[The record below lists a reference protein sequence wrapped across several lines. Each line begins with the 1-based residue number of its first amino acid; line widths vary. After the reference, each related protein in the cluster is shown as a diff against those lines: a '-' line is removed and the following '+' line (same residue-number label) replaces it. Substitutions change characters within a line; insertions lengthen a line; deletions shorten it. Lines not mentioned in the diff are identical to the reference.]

1 MVVRGSTVIA
11 VVLMGAC
18 SASHSSPSSRDPI
31 ASLAFTS
38 AFAPP
43 VLPSSVQGGTLPL
56 HPERLTP
63 ALVSV
68 RGAAVQLLAARR
80 GRASGGGGRGGGRA
94 KRDEIEDE
102 EITTFVSC
110 PNCLADTC
118 ARPPLRLLLE
128 LYRACCR
135 HQSFSVSRFVK
146 RPESPSDSSGPGASA
161 TDKSGD
167 AALQSL
173 VQGAA
178 SHDSQTTVKCENC
191 GQTFRVGPQACMRGA
206 LSVRILSATDSSEC
220 RYLSARVCAGLA
232 RYQRLPLQ
240 RTPKWHEGLHRG
252 QLL

>member
-1 MVVRGSTVIA
+1 MPLACNFAGRFCGEGLRAARTVCADPMVVRGSTVIA

-94 KRDEIEDE
+94 KRDESEDE
-102 EITTFVSC
+102 EISTFVSC

-135 HQSFSVSRFVK
+135 HRSF
-146 RPESPSDSSGPGASA
+146 
-161 TDKSGD
+161 
-167 AALQSL
+167 
-173 VQGAA
+173 
-178 SHDSQTTVKCENC
+178 
-191 GQTFRVGPQACMRGA
+191 
-206 LSVRILSATDSSEC
+206 
-220 RYLSARVCAGLA
+220 
-232 RYQRLPLQ
+232 
-240 RTPKWHEGLHRG
+240 
-252 QLL
+252 

>member
-1 MVVRGSTVIA
+1 MHQVNQRYRRRDRRRCALTGSAHQYCHEARQARQASRCHPPQLSASFRIPCFRSSIGLQFLDFAGDGSAVGPRAARAECADPMVVRGSTVIA

-18 SASHSSPSSRDPI
+18 SASRSSPSSRDPI

-94 KRDEIEDE
+94 KRDESEDE

-135 HQSFSVSRFVK
+135 HRSF
-146 RPESPSDSSGPGASA
+146 
-161 TDKSGD
+161 
-167 AALQSL
+167 
-173 VQGAA
+173 
-178 SHDSQTTVKCENC
+178 
-191 GQTFRVGPQACMRGA
+191 
-206 LSVRILSATDSSEC
+206 
-220 RYLSARVCAGLA
+220 
-232 RYQRLPLQ
+232 
-240 RTPKWHEGLHRG
+240 
-252 QLL
+252 